1 MALNQRKSTRWM
13 ARVGTWIARVASL
26 VIIGLKAA
34 LNFKAQDGLMVKG
47 EKTANFALRR
57 GIYLIADYG
66 LWGLS
71 VALFTTMKALGFP
84 LLVIFIALWLFDF
97 LAAGAFVLF
106 YEKTG
111 EDLSLGEDFRRAR
124 DAVDQKSRMAGYSVL
139 LLFVVQSIVWTG
151 PEKVITFFRKE
162 IGDAQVVSVLLA
174 LTGIQASIWVVL
186 YNLGYGLVVE
196 FF

>member
-1 MALNQRKSTRWM
+1 MALNQRKTTRWM
-13 ARVGTWIARVASL
+13 ARVGTWIASTATL

-34 LNFKAQDGLMVKG
+34 LNFKAGDGLMMKG

-57 GIYLIADYG
+57 TIYLIADYG
-66 LWGLS
+66 LWAMS
-71 VALFTTMKALGFP
+71 VALFMTMKTLGFS
-84 LLVIFIALWLFDF
+84 LFMIFIALWIFDF
-97 LAAGAFVLF
+97 LAAGAFILF

-124 DAVDQKSRMAGYSVL
+124 DAVNQKSRVAGYSVL
-139 LLFVVQSIVWTG
+139 LLFIVQSIVWTG

-162 IGDAQVVSVLLA
+162 IEDAQVAYVLLA
-174 LTGIQASIWVVL
+174 LTGIQASIWAIL

>member
-1 MALNQRKSTRWM
+1 MALNQRNSTRWM

-26 VIIGLKAA
+26 IIIGLKAA

-57 GIYLIADYG
+57 TAYLIADYG
-66 LWGLS
+66 LWAMS
-71 VALFTTMKALGFP
+71 VALFTTMKTFGFS
-84 LLVIFIALWLFDF
+84 LFVIFIALWIFDF
-97 LAAGAFVLF
+97 LAAGAFILF

-124 DAVDQKSRMAGYSVL
+124 DDVNKESRIAGYAVLSLFILWSV
-139 LLFVVQSIVWTG
+139 FWTG

-162 IGDAQVVSVLLA
+162 IADNQVISVLIA
-174 LTGIQASIWVVL
+174 LTGIQASIWVIL